1 MVPLPDRFLPR
12 ALISVLRRLGHGL
25 TAAWAAVSL
34 TFFSL
39 RLAGGDPLAGLL
51 AQGLVSPAQMEA
63 LRRSLG
69 FDLPIGEQYVR
80 FLAGVVRGDL
90 GRSLYSARPVSD
102 IVREQIPSSLALGS
116 AALAIGIL
124 IGLALGIG
132 GGWAKHRWV
141 ARFSES
147 LAALSLSLPV
157 AFTGILALWMVG
169 NLAGRGGSA
178 ALGAGGLLAPAL
190 VLGFASSGAVARS
203 LGAGLRENLTAPFL
217 LAARA
222 HGLGRGPRLL
232 WHALR
237 PSLAAAISLVSLEA
251 AFLFGG
257 TVITETV
264 FARPGLGR
272 LLVGSILQGDYAVA
286 QGVVVFAALLYTL
299 TQVAG
304 DLAAQWVD
312 PRWAGPS

>member
-1 MVPLPDRFLPR
+1 M
-12 ALISVLRRLGHGL
+12 
-25 TAAWAAVSL
+25 AA
-34 TFFSL
+34 
-39 RLAGGDPLAGLL
+39 GDPLAGLL

-63 LRRSLG
+63 LRHAFG
-69 FDLPIGEQYVR
+69 FDLPIAEQYVR
-80 FLAGVVRGDL
+80 FLAGLARGDL

-102 IVREQIPSSLALGS
+102 IVREQIPNSLALGG

-124 IGLALGIG
+124 MGLVLGVG
-132 GGWAKHRWV
+132 GGWVRHRW
-141 ARFSES
+141 ASRFAES
-147 LAALSLSLPV
+147 LAVLSTALPV
-157 AFTGILALWMVG
+157 AFTGILALWLFG
-169 NLAGRGGSA
+169 TLAGHAGA
-178 ALGAGGLLAPAL
+178 AAGFAGGGLLAPAL
-190 VLGFASSGAVARS
+190 VLGFASSGAIAKT

-237 PSLAAAISLVSLEA
+237 PSLATAISLVSLEA

-286 QGVVVFAALLYTL
+286 QGIVVFAALLYTL

>member
-1 MVPLPDRFLPR
+1 
-12 ALISVLRRLGHGL
+12 
-25 TAAWAAVSL
+25 
-34 TFFSL
+34 
-39 RLAGGDPLAGLL
+39 
-51 AQGLVSPAQMEA
+51 
-63 LRRSLG
+63 
-69 FDLPIGEQYVR
+69 
-80 FLAGVVRGDL
+80 
-90 GRSLYSARPVSD
+90 
-102 IVREQIPSSLALGS
+102 
-116 AALAIGIL
+116 
-124 IGLALGIG
+124 
-132 GGWAKHRWV
+132 
-141 ARFSES
+141 
-147 LAALSLSLPV
+147 V
-157 AFTGILALWMVG
+157 AFTGILALWLVG
-169 NLAGRGGSA
+169 NLAGRGGASA
-178 ALGAGGLLAPAL
+178 GFGGGGLLAPAL
-190 VLGFASSGAVARS
+190 VLGFASSGAVARA

-257 TVITETV
+257 TVVTETV

>member
-1 MVPLPDRFLPR
+1 
-12 ALISVLRRLGHGL
+12 
-25 TAAWAAVSL
+25 
-34 TFFSL
+34 
-39 RLAGGDPLAGLL
+39 
-51 AQGLVSPAQMEA
+51 
-63 LRRSLG
+63 
-69 FDLPIGEQYVR
+69 
-80 FLAGVVRGDL
+80 
-90 GRSLYSARPVSD
+90 
-102 IVREQIPSSLALGS
+102 LALGG
-116 AALAIGIL
+116 AALGIGIV
-124 IGLALGIG
+124 IGFTLGIG
-132 GGWAKHRWV
+132 GGWAKHRWAARV
-141 ARFSES
+141 ADS
-147 LAALSLSLPV
+147 LAVLSLSLPV
-157 AFTGILALWMVG
+157 AFTGILGLWLVG
-169 NLAGRGGSA
+169 MLADRVGATAGFGG
-178 ALGAGGLLAPAL
+178 GGLLAPAL
-190 VLGFASSGAVARS
+190 VLGFASSGAVAKA

-237 PSLAAAISLVSLEA
+237 PSLATVISLVSLEA

-286 QGVVVFAALLYTL
+286 QGVVVLAALLYTL
-299 TQVAG
+299 TQIAG